1 MYGYNLVAIYPTLEE
16 ARRVSDRLLAEGVNP
31 ADVRLTDAA
40 MTSSTTD
47 TAVTS
52 STTDV
57 PREPHHERGFF
68 DWLFSSDVPDYDRDR
83 YSRHLN
89 ENRVA
94 VSVRAVDQHWH
105 DRIIAIME
113 EFNPIDIDED
123 GHSVTHQR
131 ATTGTSTFAATSAQ
145 AAATSAQ
152 TTGTT
157 ARTNVG
163 TTGTGHAATA
173 RTDLGATA
181 RAD

>member
-1 MYGYNLVAIYPTLEE
+1 MPMYGYNLVAIYPTLEE

-47 TAVTS
+47 AAVTS

-89 ENRVA
+89 EKRVA

-113 EFNPIDIDED
+113 EFNPVDIEED
-123 GHSVTHQR
+123 GHTVTHER
-131 ATTGTSTFAATSAQ
+131 ATAGTSTIAATSAP
-145 AAATSAQ
+145 

-157 ARTNVG
+157 ARTDLG
-163 TTGTGHAATA
+163 SS

-181 RAD
+181 R